1 MARARRGRLSGP
13 RPTSAKRC
21 TCSWKNPRARRGYM
35 GRAGSG
41 HNCEVLNMVAARK
54 GNHRH
59 LVILRKVTEPTIL
72 LPICGRSSSSRATI
86 ARLARARSFVRRE
99 SEPLRAQRRDIGPLM
114 AATQPSLLPMP
125 PAAASARAL
134 VVTNSQNP
142 SSQSPPS
149 MECLSHPSITR
160 SYCTAFLE

>member
-99 SEPLRAQRRDIGPLM
+99 SEPLRAQPTAIPF
-114 AATQPSLLPMP
+114 A
-125 PAAASARAL
+125 
-134 VVTNSQNP
+134 
-142 SSQSPPS
+142 PPS
-149 MECLSHPSITR
+149 CTLCVCVCVSWRGGVR
-160 SYCTAFLE
+160 SSRWSCPRQARNLRIPYDNDGLVYRE